1 MTDNPENPAPVEP
14 EASFAPV
21 TPGATVAPVAP
32 GWANAQP
39 PAGAWPAQPPAP
51 APAAPKSPRLGR
63 VAMIMAICVISV
75 SVLASVLQGLFA
87 TTLRTYN
94 TGSSAGFNLHPDQG
108 WFGIQMLLGSVFGIW
123 ALTQG
128 IVAVAQDRGRRDG
141 VVAIV
146 LAGAAPI
153 VSVIVWAALG
163 FAFGHHVQG

>member
-1 MTDNPENPAPVEP
+1 MTDNPETPTPAQP

-21 TPGATVAPVAP
+21 APVAT

-39 PAGAWPAQPPAP
+39 PAGAFPGQVFAPAP
-51 APAAPKSPRLGR
+51 MPAAPKSPRLGR

-75 SVLASVLQGLFA
+75 SVLASVLQGLFG
-87 TTLRTYN
+87 TTLRTYS
-94 TGSSAGFNLHPDQG
+94 TGSSAGFNLNPDQG
-108 WFGIQMLLGSVFGIW
+108 GFGIQMLLGSVFGIW

-128 IVAVAQDRGRRDG
+128 IVAVAQNRGRRNG
-141 VVAIV
+141 IVAIV

-153 VSVIVWAALG
+153 VSLIVWMALG